1 MAERR
6 RTALLY
12 YLSSRGAVLGLS
24 AVASAISFGS
34 SALAELIAEA
44 TFDGLG
50 AAACDCGWC
59 SIAVFRHALQI
70 PQSFE
75 ADSTWPELVLA
86 HHVMA

>member
-6 RTALLY
+6 ETALLY
-12 YLSSRGAVLGLS
+12 YLSSHGAVLRLS

-34 SALAELIAEA
+34 GALAELIAEA
-44 TFDGLG
+44 MVDGLST
-50 AAACDCGWC
+50 AACDCGWC
-59 SIAVFRHALQI
+59 SIAIFRHTLQI

-75 ADSTWPELVLA
+75 ADSTWPELVLV